1 MTSKSNKPIKR
12 ASDTA
17 VFLPLI
23 CVFLLG
29 ALHLALAYAS
39 PSAAL
44 AALAAPVAGL
54 AALAALAAPVA
65 GLVVETPQASALERV
80 CGGPVP
86 GALLVVCGL
95 AVLVASA
102 ASAASAGSAGSGVGA
117 ATVAALVMSAVAPPV
132 ALPYVQRQRC
142 PATLL
147 SKPEQECGHPVTLP
161 HHEASPYSLIPP
173 A

>member
-65 GLVVETPQASALERV
+65 GLVVETPQAYALERV

-95 AVLVASA
+95 AVLV

-161 HHEASPYSLIPP
+161 QHEASPYSLIPP